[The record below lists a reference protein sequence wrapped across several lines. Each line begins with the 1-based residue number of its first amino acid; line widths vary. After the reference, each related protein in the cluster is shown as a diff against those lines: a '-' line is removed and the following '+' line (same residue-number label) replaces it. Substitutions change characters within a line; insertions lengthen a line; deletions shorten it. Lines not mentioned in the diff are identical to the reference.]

1 MSKAE
6 KWENKYLQERDAHQ
20 ELKRKCNEQQLT
32 ITRMYTKFRMIES
45 NFNKKGGADG
55 ESNALTKAVG
65 VTGAASRKD
74 AKETDNLIKDL
85 RQENSALRKQNLTT
99 KEKLRSAGLAG
110 KLGGKRGKK
119 ISVVARRRGRG
130 GNASGN
136 VSGRFGRGGDE
147 NAPPLDA
154 GEGAEGG
161 GGRLESLL
169 KDFASAAPVDAH
181 DRRTRELV
189 GALRERLVSTE
200 RRLQRLHG
208 ENNALR
214 DRVGKGGS
222 GGRKGGRAEVME
234 VGGGLMDGDAM
245 AAQRE
250 LKDRETQL
258 TLLRSRYEHLEAKH
272 RAGRDMQESTVE
284 KMEEDNRTI
293 REMRRQLM
301 QLKHDKEMFET
312 QKHQVLDLEEELDET
327 RRANADLE
335 SRLTA
340 LCENP
345 FINTAFQSK
354 KETDD
359 LYRLRKTE
367 KHHKMQVRGGGEGT
381 GIREQGTGKRGQGT
395 GKREE

>member
-1 MSKAE
+1 M
-6 KWENKYLQERDAHQ
+6 
-20 ELKRKCNEQQLT
+20 
-32 ITRMYTKFRMIES
+32 
-45 NFNKKGGADG
+45 
-55 ESNALTKAVG
+55 
-65 VTGAASRKD
+65 
-74 AKETDNLIKDL
+74 
-85 RQENSALRKQNLTT
+85 
-99 KEKLRSAGLAG
+99 
-110 KLGGKRGKK
+110 
-119 ISVVARRRGRG
+119 
-130 GNASGN
+130 
-136 VSGRFGRGGDE
+136 
-147 NAPPLDA
+147 
-154 GEGAEGG
+154 
-161 GGRLESLL
+161 L

-200 RRLQRLHG
+200 RRPQRLHG

-214 DRVGKGGS
+214 DRVGSGTGKGGS

-367 KHHKMQVRGGGEGT
+367 KHHKMQVRGGGEGR
-381 GIREQGTGKRGQGT
+381 GNREQRREKHEGEEKRGGRRECRE
-395 GKREE
+395 KRREREK